1 LVSKFRIASGAV
13 ALAAGMALTPGI
25 AQAAG
30 TPQADKPMVPST
42 FAGIHANTH
51 ASPAFRTFSSPAAK
65 SVRVVKTAALSGA
78 ATPQTPSPGLAVAL
92 SASDSSAYGI
102 SLDTIV
108 SNTTVPVTITIAW
121 GDGTSTPTSASGNVT
136 VTTPHAYSKV
146 GTYQVTVTTTDNQG
160 DTVTNSVLVQTAGS
174 AYTPYGPTR
183 LLDTRSGL
191 GAPKAKVAAN
201 GTVKLKIAGNGSIP
215 AGVTA
220 AVLNLTVTDATS
232 AGFVTAYADGGAKP
246 STSNVNFRAGQT
258 VPNLAI
264 VPVGADGYVDL
275 TTHASGTIDLV
286 ADIAGY
292 FSATPSDGYTAVT
305 PYRLLDTR
313 YGTGAAKAKIPAH
326 GSVAVRVFGSNGQMP
341 SSGVAA
347 VAFNMTITNP
357 QASGPAA
364 VAPNG
369 LATAPVV
376 SNVNFT
382 TGQTIAN
389 AAVSPVGSDGY
400 VRVYN
405 NSGAPTDVIL
415 DVDGYYSASGRGAY
429 VPVDPQRILDT
440 RSWGGGSL
448 PGYAYLPMLLAVDQN
463 DKVIPGISAFVMNAT
478 VTNTQN
484 NGFLAVAPDPNTA
497 DQYNNGTNNLL
508 NAPSVS
514 TLNWTK
520 GATVPNLVQ
529 ASTGANGIVDFFNQS
544 GGNTDLILDW
554 MGLYMTD

>member
-51 ASPAFRTFSSPAAK
+51 ASSAFRTFSSPAAK
-65 SVRVVKTAALSGA
+65 SVRVVKTAARSGA

-136 VTTPHAYSKV
+136 VTTPHTYSKL
-146 GTYQVTVTTTDNQG
+146 GTYQVTVTVTDNQG
-160 DTVTNSVLVQTAGS
+160 DTVTNSVSVQTAGS
-174 AYTPYGPTR
+174 DYTPYGPTR

-191 GAPKAKVAAN
+191 GAAKAKVAAN
-201 GTVKLKIAGNGSIP
+201 GTVKLQIGGNGAIP
-215 AGVTA
+215 KGVTA
-220 AVLNLTVTDATS
+220 AVLNLTVTDTTS
-232 AGFVTAYADGGAKP
+232 AGYVTAYADGGAKP
-246 STSNVNFRAGQT
+246 TTSNVNFRAGQT

-264 VPVGADGYVDL
+264 VPVGADGAVDL
-275 TTHASGTIDLV
+275 STHDAGTIDLV
-286 ADIAGY
+286 ADVAGY
-292 FSATPSDGYTAVT
+292 FTTTPSDGYTAVT

-313 YGTGAAKAKIPAH
+313 YGTGATKAKIPAH
-326 GSVAVRVFGSNGQMP
+326 GSIAVKVFGSNNQMP

-347 VAFNMTITNP
+347 VAFNMTVTNP
-357 QASGPAA
+357 QASGTTA

-369 LATAPVV
+369 LAKAPVV

-415 DVDGYYSASGRGAY
+415 DVDGYYSASSHGAY
-429 VPVDPQRILDT
+429 VPIDPDRILDT
-440 RSWGGGSL
+440 RSWGHGSL
-448 PGYAYLPMLLAVDQN
+448 PGYTYLPMFMA
-463 DKVIPGISAFVMNAT
+463 PGAPDMTAFVMNAT
-478 VTNTQN
+478 VTNTQA
-484 NGFLAVAPDPNTA
+484 NGFLAVAPDPNSA
-497 DQYNNGTNNLL
+497 DQYNNGTNTLL
-508 NAPSVS
+508 SAPSVS

-520 GATVPNLVQ
+520 GETVPNLVQ
-529 ASTGANGIVDFFNQS
+529 ASTGANGIIDFFNQS
-544 GGNTDLILDW
+544 GGNTDLVLDV
-554 MGLYMTD
+554 MGFYMTD